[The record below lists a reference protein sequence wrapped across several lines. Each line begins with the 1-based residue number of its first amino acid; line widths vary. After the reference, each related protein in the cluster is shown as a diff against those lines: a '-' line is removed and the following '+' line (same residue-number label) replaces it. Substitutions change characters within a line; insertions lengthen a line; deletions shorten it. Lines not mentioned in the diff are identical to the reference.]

1 MLTVFDHVG
10 DGDDP
15 HLWFDPTLV
24 AEAAPVIG
32 EALVAAGADQPTT
45 EQCVADLIAEIE
57 ALDAE
62 LRETLSVVPAGRR
75 LLVSNHDALGRFADR
90 YDFEILGTVL
100 PGSSTL
106 AEASPAEL
114 EQLSSEIES
123 AGVPAIFAE
132 ALESVDEA
140 TTLADRLGVDVV
152 TLYTDS
158 LGEEGSGAETYAD
171 LMRFNATAIADALGE
186 TP

>member
-1 MLTVFDHVG
+1 M
-10 DGDDP
+10 
-15 HLWFDPTLV
+15 
-24 AEAAPVIG
+24 
-32 EALVAAGADQPTT
+32 T
-45 EQCVADLIAEIE
+45 EI
-57 ALDAE
+57 
-62 LRETLSVVPAGRR
+62 LSVVPPDRR
-75 LLVSNHDALGRFADR
+75 LLVTNHDALGRFADR

-114 EQLSSEIES
+114 EQLADEIES

-132 ALESVDEA
+132 ALESTDEA
-140 TTLADRLGVDVV
+140 TTLAERLGVDVV

-158 LGEEGSGAETYAD
+158 LGEQGSGAETYAD

-186 TP
+186 D